1 MSEEHPDLTPAE
13 QRLVSLLM
21 LLSEETRRS
30 SEALTGRVM
39 RAIRL
44 QYLTRGFARAVG
56 TLAAAVADG
65 LALVFG
71 LKVRPRDR

>member
-1 MSEEHPDLTPAE
+1 MSEERPNLTPAE
-13 QRLVSLLM
+13 QRLVGLLM

-44 QYLTRGFARAVG
+44 QYLTRGVVRAVG
-56 TLAAAVADG
+56 GLAAAVADG

-71 LKVRPRDR
+71 LKVRPRGR

>member
-1 MSEEHPDLTPAE
+1 MSDERPDLTQAE
-13 QRLVSLLM
+13 QRLVGLLL

-39 RAIRL
+39 QAVRL
-44 QYLTRGFARAVG
+44 QYLTRGLVHVVG
-56 TLAAAVADG
+56 SLAAAVADG

-71 LKVRPRDR
+71 LEVRPRGR